1 MKRKCYAL
9 VLALALLFTTVS
21 TGFFGMEGAAAEPKL
36 LAFTFDDGPS
46 YNTPAL
52 LDGLKERGAAVTF
65 FMTGVNGS
73 SGIANQESLLDR
85 MRDEG
90 HQLANHTYSHIMP
103 FDTQSAATISS
114 QVGRVEELL
123 FQHMGGSYTDMVRTP
138 GGATG
143 GLVKS
148 TVPAPIITW
157 SVDTLDWKYHNA
169 NTVYNNILSDAYDG
183 AIVLLHDLYST
194 SVQGV
199 LRAMDTLK
207 SQGYEF
213 VTVSELLRRR
223 GITPENG
230 KVYSSA
236 PNKGVNLP
244 AYRAPSIS
252 PAADTAGIQVT
263 FSSADGLPLYYT
275 TDGSLPNLGSQRYT
289 GPLTITEDT
298 TFTVVGIDQ
307 FGTRTQ
313 AVCQTVAGMPQA
325 SAPQFTFE
333 GGRLILTSPTQGTQI
348 YYTTDG
354 SQPTSSSNLYTQPF
368 TPGITTKCVASGEG
382 YLDSV
387 AITCTLTPYGRMFT
401 DVGAG
406 QWFYPSV
413 GEAVRL
419 GLMDGMAEY
428 QFSPNTALTRAQ
440 AAQILYN
447 LEGQPTPAQGS
458 SFPDVIGHWAASAI
472 AWASQNRVVSG
483 YNNGTFCPEQGVTRQ
498 ELAQMLYNYSSYKGR
513 DLNARGDLSLFPDR
527 GKIQGWALDAMGWA
541 VGEGLFTGHGSG
553 ALDPESTATRGQAAS
568 LLTKFHQTLRR

>member
-1 MKRKCYAL
+1 
-9 VLALALLFTTVS
+9 
-21 TGFFGMEGAAAEPKL
+21 
-36 LAFTFDDGPS
+36 
-46 YNTPAL
+46 
-52 LDGLKERGAAVTF
+52 
-65 FMTGVNGS
+65 
-73 SGIANQESLLDR
+73 
-85 MRDEG
+85 
-90 HQLANHTYSHIMP
+90 
-103 FDTQSAATISS
+103 
-114 QVGRVEELL
+114 
-123 FQHMGGSYTDMVRTP
+123 
-138 GGATG
+138 
-143 GLVKS
+143 
-148 TVPAPIITW
+148 
-157 SVDTLDWKYHNA
+157 
-169 NTVYNNILSDAYDG
+169 
-183 AIVLLHDLYST
+183 
-194 SVQGV
+194 
-199 LRAMDTLK
+199 
-207 SQGYEF
+207 
-213 VTVSELLRRR
+213 
-223 GITPENG
+223 
-230 KVYSSA
+230 
-236 PNKGVNLP
+236 
-244 AYRAPSIS
+244 
-252 PAADTAGIQVT
+252 
-263 FSSADGLPLYYT
+263 
-275 TDGSLPNLGSQRYT
+275 
-289 GPLTITEDT
+289 
-298 TFTVVGIDQ
+298 
-307 FGTRTQ
+307 
-313 AVCQTVAGMPQA
+313 MPQA

-413 GEAVRL
+413 SEAVRL